1 MIGDL
6 LYIQDD
12 FEDGDPAV
20 GDFMWML
27 DAYED
32 IHEGFDWLLS
42 RNAEFHQYLRDK
54 GDVE

>member
-1 MIGDL
+1 VIGEL
-6 LYIQDD
+6 LYIADD

-32 IHEGFDWLLS
+32 IHEGFAEHL
-42 RNAEFHQYLRDK
+42 RKRAEFLDYLAER

>member
-1 MIGDL
+1 MIGEL
-6 LYIQDD
+6 LYIEDD
-12 FEDGDPAV
+12 FVEADPAV
-20 GDFMWML
+20 GDFIWMV

-42 RNAEFHQYLRDK
+42 RNAEFHEWLRAK